1 MKRTISIKSIS
12 KQLKKRTILSD
23 FSCEMISGEVY
34 GFQGANGS
42 GKTVLFKMLLGFLKP
57 DHGSIEIDGQELYQ
71 DIEFPPDTGF
81 IIEYPGFVKYYTGK
95 ENLRLL
101 ASVQNKIGES
111 EIIAA
116 MKRVELEPQSKMKV
130 KDYSLGMKQRL
141 GIAQAFMEDPS
152 LIILDEPTNALDK
165 KGIKLLSELI
175 FEWKMAGKCVLL
187 TSHNEKFL
195 QEVCTK
201 LFFLESGKVYL
212 EEEVEE

>member
-1 MKRTISIKSIS
+1 MT
-12 KQLKKRTILSD
+12 
-23 FSCEMISGEVY
+23 SGEVY

-57 DHGSIEIDGQELYQ
+57 DHGSIEIDGQKLYQ
-71 DIEFPPDTGF
+71 EIEFPPDTGF

-111 EIIAA
+111 EIVAA
-116 MKRVELEPQSKMKV
+116 MKRVELEVHSKMKV

-175 FEWKMAGKCVLL
+175 FEWKKSGMYCLQAIMK
-187 TSHNEKFL
+187 NFYRKFVQSCFSL
-195 QEVCTK
+195 NRARFT
-201 LFFLESGKVYL
+201 
-212 EEEVEE
+212 

>member
-1 MKRTISIKSIS
+1 MKRTLSIKSIS
-12 KQLKKRTILSD
+12 KQLKKRTIISD
-23 FSCEMISGEVY
+23 FSCEMESGGVY

-42 GKTVLFKMLLGFLKP
+42 GKTVLFKMILGFLKP
-57 DHGSIEIDGQELYQ
+57 DTGSIEIDGQKLYQ
-71 DIEFPPDTGF
+71 EIEFPRDTGF

-101 ASVQNKIGES
+101 ASVQNKIGED
-111 EIIAA
+111 EIISA
-116 MKRVELEPQSKMKV
+116 MKRVELEPNSKMKV

-141 GIAQAFMEDPS
+141 GIAQAFMENPS

-175 FEWKMAGKCVLL
+175 SEWKNARKCVLL

-201 LFFLESGKVYL
+201 LFFFEAGKIYS
-212 EEEVEE
+212 EEEFEA